1 MSKAT
6 VEEYVRYVIE
16 LFECLYSGYEAG
28 VTDYDN
34 RERSLR
40 ISKKMCTV
48 SFVKSNNN
56 IIITSN
62 RDENINRKQAFT
74 PKKYILNGKKVFF
87 PKDPEAGGTWFAVN
101 QYNSIVVLL
110 NGASKSH
117 QKKASYSRSRWL
129 IVLDIISSDNT
140 LTKWES
146 INLDNI
152 EPFTLVALYDYK
164 LYQLRWDGEEKEAVS
179 LDENSDHIWSSATL
193 YTSETIK
200 EREILFDGFLKKNK
214 NISGDDMISFH
225 TETKKGDKE
234 NGLLINR
241 DNKMI
246 TQSVTQVVLNSYE
259 LLLKYKDLINNDTFS
274 QTIKI

>member
-1 MSKAT
+1 
-6 VEEYVRYVIE
+6 
-16 LFECLYSGYEAG
+16 
-28 VTDYDN
+28 
-34 RERSLR
+34 
-40 ISKKMCTV
+40 MCTV

-117 QKKASYSRSRWL
+117 QKKASYSRSRGL